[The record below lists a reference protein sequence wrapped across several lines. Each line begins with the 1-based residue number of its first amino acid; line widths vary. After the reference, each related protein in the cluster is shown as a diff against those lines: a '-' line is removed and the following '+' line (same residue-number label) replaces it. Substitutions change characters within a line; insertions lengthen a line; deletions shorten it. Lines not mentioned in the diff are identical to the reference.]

1 MGLNRKSKACLKYLV
16 LFCLYILGYSFGIEI
31 LPKWVPKSS
40 RKGSLGGGLGGSGGI
55 LVGVWGGQRGSGGGL
70 GGLGRLGRESGEVLG
85 SSDLDFGRILRGF
98 GLHFGGPFGVFFRYV
113 F

>member
-40 RKGSLGGGLGGSGGI
+40 RKGSLGGGLGGSGEI

-70 GGLGRLGRESGEVLG
+70 GGLGRLGKESGEVPG
-85 SSDLDFGRILRGF
+85 SILEGFWKDFWLCWD
-98 GLHFGGPFGVFFRYV
+98 VFWYIF
-113 F
+113 FICF